1 MSRIE
6 KDCLG
11 QMEVPDDVYYGIQ
24 TLRVMG
30 VSGILGEKVIKYPYL
45 HRALVQM
52 KKAAALANKEIGA
65 LDERRAEAITWACDK
80 VLTGKYDDQFP
91 LDMFQGGGYTCVNM
105 NVNEV
110 IGNLANEHLTGHKG
124 QDEVHPNTHVNTLS
138 IVPSK
143 FRWVR
148 T

>member
-52 KKAAALANKEIGA
+52 KKAAALANKEIV
-65 LDERRAEAITWACDK
+65 LIPELMHQAI
-80 VLTGKYDDQFP
+80 Q
-91 LDMFQGGGYTCVNM
+91 
-105 NVNEV
+105 
-110 IGNLANEHLTGHKG
+110 
-124 QDEVHPNTHVNTLS
+124 S
-138 IVPSK
+138 
-143 FRWVR
+143 
-148 T
+148 

>member
-52 KKAAALANKEIGA
+52 KKAAALAKMKEEPKPLLGLA
-65 LDERRAEAITWACDK
+65 T
-80 VLTGKYDDQFP
+80 KYLP
-91 LDMFQGGGYTCVNM
+91 ENM
-105 NVNEV
+105 MTN
-110 IGNLANEHLTGHKG
+110 
-124 QDEVHPNTHVNTLS
+124 
-138 IVPSK
+138 
-143 FRWVR
+143 FRWICSKAAV
-148 T
+148 TPASI

>member
-45 HRALVQM
+45 HRALVP
-52 KKAAALANKEIGA
+52 
-65 LDERRAEAITWACDK
+65 RRR
-80 VLTGKYDDQFP
+80 L
-91 LDMFQGGGYTCVNM
+91 
-105 NVNEV
+105 
-110 IGNLANEHLTGHKG
+110 HLRQYECK
-124 QDEVHPNTHVNTLS
+124 
-138 IVPSK
+138 
-143 FRWVR
+143 
-148 T
+148 

>member
-65 LDERRAEAITWACDK
+65 LDERRAGLAT
-80 VLTGKYDDQFP
+80 KYLP
-91 LDMFQGGGYTCVNM
+91 ANM
-105 NVNEV
+105 MTN
-110 IGNLANEHLTGHKG
+110 
-124 QDEVHPNTHVNTLS
+124 
-138 IVPSK
+138 
-143 FRWVR
+143 FRWICSKAAV
-148 T
+148 TPASI

>member
-52 KKAAALANKEIGA
+52 KKAAA
-65 LDERRAEAITWACDK
+65 
-80 VLTGKYDDQFP
+80 
-91 LDMFQGGGYTCVNM
+91 
-105 NVNEV
+105 
-110 IGNLANEHLTGHKG
+110 
-124 QDEVHPNTHVNTLS
+124 
-138 IVPSK
+138 
-143 FRWVR
+143 
-148 T
+148 

>member
-30 VSGILGEKVIKYPYL
+30 VSGVLGEKVIKYPYL

-52 KKAAALANKEIGA
+52 KKAAALANRDIGA
-65 LDERRAEAITWACDK
+65 LDEKKAEAIAWACDQ

-91 LDMFQGGGYTCVNM
+91 LDMLQTSILRGIRVRMKSTRTHTS
-105 NVNEV
+105 
-110 IGNLANEHLTGHKG
+110 IWGNPQMT
-124 QDEVHPNTHVNTLS
+124 
-138 IVPSK
+138 
-143 FRWVR
+143 
-148 T
+148 